1 MYFLEMA
8 HHMAGCQSWCRN
20 DPLIFDFSLDQPLF
34 YIGTFSVD
42 ILVWERPHK
51 CVIEIGLFAC
61 LISAN
66 QSFAWQ
72 TTIDHF
78 YGMGKYSS
86 QLSLSQKPFLLKF
99 SSGQMMTLHKLML
112 EDMYVK
118 SILAF
123 SVREH

>member
-1 MYFLEMA
+1 MA
-8 HHMAGCQSWCRN
+8 
-20 DPLIFDFSLDQPLF
+20 
-34 YIGTFSVD
+34 
-42 ILVWERPHK
+42 
-51 CVIEIGLFAC
+51 
-61 LISAN
+61 
-66 QSFAWQ
+66 Q